1 MIYHR
6 AQATFSRKKRA
17 LFRHALFP
25 GSECFTIL
33 SIVMVSFAFR
43 RPHLVAEGAEE
54 IKGKDIWLDNDD
66 LRPLKLKDR
75 TWTAT
80 TYFVFW
86 FSATATVS
94 NWCV

>member
-1 MIYHR
+1 MG
-6 AQATFSRKKRA
+6 F
-17 LFRHALFP
+17 
-25 GSECFTIL
+25 
-33 SIVMVSFAFR
+33 SFAFR

-75 TWTAT
+75 TWNAT

-94 NWCV
+94 NWCVSSKSKSKNDLDGGK